1 MIIPI
6 LESSRLKIEE
16 QSELRT
22 ENEHTLE
29 TKNFVFYV
37 VL

>member
-6 LESSRLKIEE
+6 LESFRLKIEE
-16 QSELRT
+16 LRT
-22 ENEHTLE
+22 ESEHMLKTE
-29 TKNFVFYV
+29 NFVFYV